1 MGSKY
6 SKYQRK
12 PEKKPEPNPIWR
24 GIGCILIVVVP
35 VISYALMVIL
45 TPVIVATNL
54 VPYALLGYVKFPDW
68 VLKTPILSEVTFFIG
83 GINDLGLKLIAFFVI
98 LLLPTAIFSL
108 LYTMVS
114 QVIGP
119 PRYSDKDAPP
129 SKYKAK
135 EYKR

>member
-1 MGSKY
+1 MAKY
-6 SKYQRK
+6 AKYQRK
-12 PEKKPEPNPIWR
+12 SEKKPEGNPIWR

-35 VISYALMVIL
+35 VISYALTTIL
-45 TPVIVATNL
+45 TPTIVATNL
-54 VPYALLGYVKFPDW
+54 VPYALLGYVKFPEW
-68 VLKTPILSEVTFFIG
+68 VIRAPILSDMAFFIG

-98 LLLPTAIFSL
+98 LLLLTAIFSL

-129 SKYKAK
+129 STHKAK
-135 EYKR
+135 VYKR

>member
-1 MGSKY
+1 MGKY

-12 PEKKPEPNPIWR
+12 SEKKPEANPIWR

-45 TPVIVATNL
+45 TPAIVATGL
-54 VPYALLGYVKFPDW
+54 VPYALLGYVKFPEW
-68 VLKTPILSEVTFFIG
+68 VLRTPILSDIALFIG

-98 LLLPTAIFSL
+98 LLLVAAIFSL
-108 LYTMVS
+108 LYSLVS

-129 SKYKAK
+129 STHKGKI
-135 EYKR
+135 YKR

>member
-1 MGSKY
+1 MGKY

-12 PEKKPEPNPIWR
+12 SEKKPEANPIWR

-35 VISYALMVIL
+35 VISYALTAIL
-45 TPVIVATNL
+45 TPLIVATDL
-54 VPYALLGYVKFPDW
+54 VPLELLGHVKFPEW
-68 VLKTPILSEVTFFIG
+68 AVKTPILSDIALFIG

-98 LLLPTAIFSL
+98 LLLVAAIFSL
-108 LYTMVS
+108 LYSLVS

>member
-1 MGSKY
+1 MGKY

-12 PEKKPEPNPIWR
+12 SQKKPEMNPLWR

-45 TPVIVATNL
+45 TPVIMATNL
-54 VPYALLGYVKFPDW
+54 VPYALLGHVKFPEW
-68 VLKTPILSEVTFFIG
+68 ALKTPFLSDVTFFIG
-83 GINDLGLKLIAFFVI
+83 GINNLGLKLIAFVVI
-98 LLLPTAIFSL
+98 LLLLTAIFSL
-108 LYTMVS
+108 LYTLAS

-135 EYKR
+135 AYKR